1 MNHQFFGEALVDVF
15 NGVFQATDATTLC
28 GGADEPY
35 YEPGA
40 PSVIYFRE
48 DFDRSAL
55 HEVAHWCVA
64 GPVRRALAD
73 YGYWYAPEGRN
84 AEQQSAFYSVEVKP
98 QAMEALFC
106 EALDLPF
113 AVSVDN
119 LTVDASCPEIVD
131 FEAAVDRQIVRFRQ
145 QGLPNRAG
153 RFIEALTLLAVERL
167 G

>member
-1 MNHQFFGEALVDVF
+1 MSQQSLVEALVGVF
-15 NGVFQATDATTLC
+15 NRVFQAADATILC

-40 PSVIYFRE
+40 PSVIYFRD

-64 GPVRRALAD
+64 GPVRRGLPD
-73 YGYWYAPEGRN
+73 YGYWYAPDGRN

-98 QAMEALFC
+98 QAIEALFC

-119 LTVDASCPEIVD
+119 LTVDASCPQIVD
-131 FEAAVDRQIVRFRQ
+131 FEAAVDRQIARFRA
-145 QGLPNRAG
+145 QGLPDRAR
-153 RFIEALTLLAVERL
+153 RFSEALTLLAVERS

>member
-1 MNHQFFGEALVDVF
+1 MSQQHFAEVLVGVF
-15 NGVFQATDATTLC
+15 NCVFQAANATILC
-28 GGADEPY
+28 SGAAEPY

-64 GPVRRALAD
+64 GPVRRSLRD
-73 YGYWYAPEGRN
+73 YGYWYAPDGRG

-98 QAMEALFC
+98 QAIEALFC
-106 EALDLPF
+106 ETLDPTF
-113 AVSVDN
+113 AVSVGN
-119 LTVDASCPEIVD
+119 LTVNANCPGIID
-131 FEAAVDRQIVRFRQ
+131 FKAAVDRQIVRFRQ
-145 QGLPNRAG
+145 HGLPDRAR
-153 RFIEALTLLAVERL
+153 RFNEALTLLATERS

>member
-1 MNHQFFGEALVDVF
+1 MSQHSLGEALVGVF
-15 NGVFQATDATTLC
+15 NRVFQAADATILC
-28 GGADEPY
+28 GGAAEPY

-64 GPVRRALAD
+64 GPARRSLRD
-73 YGYWYAPEGRN
+73 YGYWYAPDGRN
-84 AEQQSAFYSVEVKP
+84 AEQQSAFYNVEVKP
-98 QAMEALFC
+98 QAIEALFC
-106 EALDLPF
+106 EALDLTF

-119 LTVDASCPEIVD
+119 LTVDANCQEIVD
-131 FEAAVDRQIVRFRQ
+131 FNAAVHTQIRCFRQ
-145 QGLPNRAG
+145 QGLPDRAR
-153 RFIEALTLLAVERL
+153 RFSDALTLLAGERS

>member
-1 MNHQFFGEALVDVF
+1 VSQHSLGEALVGVF
-15 NGVFQATDATTLC
+15 NRLFQAAEATILC
-28 GGADEPY
+28 GGAAEPY

-64 GPVRRALAD
+64 GPVRRGLPD
-73 YGYWYAPEGRN
+73 YGYWYAPDGRN

-98 QAMEALFC
+98 QAIEALFC
-106 EALDLPF
+106 ESLDLTF
-113 AVSVDN
+113 AVCVDN
-119 LTVDASCPEIVD
+119 LTVDANCPEITD
-131 FEAAVDRQIVRFRQ
+131 FKAAVDRQIMRFRQ
-145 QGLPNRAG
+145 QGLPGRAL
-153 RFIEALTLLAVERL
+153 RFKKALTLLAIERS